1 MTCLEN
7 DLNQQ
12 IIRLKNMKE
21 AVLLMAYGGPENLN
35 EIEPFML
42 RLLRR
47 DKLPPGLLQRVE
59 KKYQAIGG
67 GSPLPSICRQIREKL
82 SQKITDLPIFLAFRY
97 ADPSINNIVDTMQSQ
112 GIKRVFA
119 LSLSPHSSIISSVA
133 YYKKLEEITA
143 TAEFELIRLENWYRE
158 ADYNQLLVNR
168 ILATT
173 RKHNL
178 DLAASDTRLIFS
190 AHNIPQSYIDQG
202 DTYIDEIKAN
212 ITAVKDLLPENWQSD
227 LVYQSKGNIP
237 GAWLKPEIEEYL
249 LELKQ
254 TGVRNV
260 MIVPLSFSMD
270 NLETLYDLNLKLK
283 AFAYDNDLNVCRS
296 QPANADDDF
305 IAMLGNFIQKR

>member
-1 MTCLEN
+1 
-7 DLNQQ
+7 
-12 IIRLKNMKE
+12 MKE

-67 GSPLPSICRQIREKL
+67 GSPLPSICRQIRENL
-82 SQKITDLPIFLAFRY
+82 SHRITDLPVFLAFRY
-97 ADPSINNIVDTMQSQ
+97 ADPSIDNIVATMQTQ

-119 LSLSPHSSIISSVA
+119 ISLSPHSSIISSAA

-143 TAEFELIRLENWYRE
+143 TAEFELIRLENWYQE
-158 ADYNQLLVNR
+158 TAYNQLLVDR
-168 ILATT
+168 IQTT
-173 RKHNL
+173 ANKHNL
-178 DLAASDTRLIFS
+178 DFTTADTRLIFS
-190 AHNIPQSYIDQG
+190 AHNIPQSYVDQG
-202 DTYIDEIKAN
+202 DTYVDEIKAN
-212 ITAVKDLLPENWQSD
+212 MTAVKDLLPDNWQSD

-249 LELKQ
+249 LELKPA
-254 TGVRNV
+254 GVRNF

-270 NLETLYDLNLKLK
+270 HLETLYDLDLELK
-283 AFAYDNDLNVCRS
+283 AFADENDLNICRS

-305 IAMLGNFIQKR
+305 IAMLADFIKKR

>member
-1 MTCLEN
+1 
-7 DLNQQ
+7 
-12 IIRLKNMKE
+12 MKE
-21 AVLLMAYGGPENLN
+21 AVLLMAYGGPENMA

-82 SQKITDLPIFLAFRY
+82 SRKITDLPVFLAFRY
-97 ADPSINNIVDTMQSQ
+97 AEPSIDNIVKTMQKQ

-119 LSLSPHSSIISSVA
+119 LSLSPHSSIISSAA

-143 TAEFELIRLENWYRE
+143 TADFELIRLESWYKE
-158 ADYNQLLVNR
+158 TAYNQLLIDR
-168 ILATT
+168 IQTT
-173 RKHNL
+173 AKKHNL
-178 DLAASDTRLIFS
+178 DFTAPDTRLIFS
-190 AHNIPQSYIDQG
+190 AHNIPQSYLDQG

-212 ITAVKDLLPENWQSD
+212 IKAVKALLPESWQSD

-254 TGVRNV
+254 AGVDNF

-270 NLETLYDLNLKLK
+270 HLETLYDLDLELK
-283 AFAYDNDLNVCRS
+283 AFAKNNDLNICRS

-305 IAMLGNFIQKR
+305 IAMLANFIQKR

>member
-1 MTCLEN
+1 
-7 DLNQQ
+7 
-12 IIRLKNMKE
+12 MKE
-21 AVLLMAYGGPENLN
+21 AILLMAYGGPENLA

-47 DKLPPGLLQRVE
+47 DKLPPGLLQRVK

-82 SQKITDLPIFLAFRY
+82 SQKITDLPVFLAFRY
-97 ADPSINNIVDTMQSQ
+97 AEPSIDSIVATMQAQ
-112 GIKRVFA
+112 GINRVFA
-119 LSLSPHSSIISSVA
+119 LSLSPHSSIISSAA

-158 ADYNQLLVNR
+158 TAYNRLLVDR
-168 ILATT
+168 IQTT
-173 RKHNL
+173 AKKHNL
-178 DLAASDTRLIFS
+178 DFAASDTRLIFS

-202 DTYIDEIKAN
+202 DTYVDEIKAN
-212 ITAVKDLLPENWQSD
+212 MATVKDLLPQNWQSD

-237 GAWLKPEIEEYL
+237 GAWLKPEIEKYL

-254 TGVRNV
+254 AGVNNF

-270 NLETLYDLNLKLK
+270 HLETLYDLDLELKTFADNNNL
-283 AFAYDNDLNVCRS
+283 NICRS
-296 QPANADDDF
+296 QPANADNDF
-305 IAMLGNFIQKR
+305 IVMLANFIQKR